1 MSAVLP
7 PLSQPAQVIRTRAD
21 RLLPR
26 AMAAWL
32 GTALLGQLFFVI
44 YVLGFYGRHAM
55 NGRPDLWNKVLPSG
69 WEPGQVWGNAVL
81 AGHLL
86 FTVVILLGGA
96 LQLWPWLRRSAPAL
110 HRWNGRLYLLS
121 AAIMSLGGL
130 QMVWTRQG
138 VGIGDLGQHLGISLN
153 ALLILVFAWLGW
165 RSARERRIDDHKR
178 WMLRLFLVVSGV
190 WFFRVGLMFWL
201 VVNQGPVGFDP
212 ETFTGPFLT
221 ALSFGQTLLPLALL
235 QLVLKAQASPHQG
248 FKRAA
253 AAGLGLVTL
262 AMLIG
267 IAMAAAFMWWPRLH

>member
-1 MSAVLP
+1 MSAVLRQAAGGVRP
-7 PLSQPAQVIRTRAD
+7 TIQVHNK
-21 RLLPR
+21 LLPR

-32 GTALLGQLFFVI
+32 GTALLGQLLFLI
-44 YVLGFYGRHAM
+44 YVLGFYGRHAVQ
-55 NGRPDLWNKVLPSG
+55 GRPELWNKVLPSG
-69 WEPGQVWGNAVL
+69 WEPGQIWSNAVL

-121 AAIMSLGGL
+121 AVIMSLGGL

-138 VGIGDLGQHLGISLN
+138 VGLGDLGQHLGISLN
-153 ALLILVFAWLGW
+153 ALLILIFAWQGW
-165 RSARERRIDDHKR
+165 RSARERKIDAHKR
-178 WMLRLFLVVSGV
+178 WMLRLFLAVSGV
-190 WFFRVGLMFWL
+190 WFFRVGLMLWL

-235 QLVLKAQASPHQG
+235 QLVLKAQASRHAG
-248 FKRAA
+248 FQRAA

-262 AMLIG
+262 AMLVG
-267 IAMAAAFMWWPRLH
+267 IVAAGAFMWWPRLH